1 MASGVLP
8 FSDIVE
14 VALPTGQLQD
24 FAGVAR
30 LANRLALY
38 VSFVKSVSKEEWSN
52 FFCVFAG
59 LAIRL
64 AFWMSFLN
72 VSFWIGLRI
81 APFPYFQEYK
91 KPLID
96 ECTII

>member
-1 MASGVLP
+1 MLLLETASDMLP
-8 FSDIVE
+8 LSAIVE
-14 VALPTGQLQD
+14 VVLPTGQLHD

-52 FFCVFAG
+52 GFFVFAC

-72 VSFWIGLRI
+72 VSFWIGLLI
-81 APFPYFQEYK
+81 APFSRV
-91 KPLID
+91 
-96 ECTII
+96 